1 MISENRKKKTEQAE
15 NLQSVLGFYPP
26 SISLLCIERNKSP
39 EEKDKQKQT
48 KQILTF
54 LPTAK
59 ISFSFARPLASL
71 TQNNSQIA
79 LTLMVLSNSDQF
91 LFVLL
96 FTFSLMTLLS
106 SKRDHSKRWN
116 NWSVANAKHA
126 SFYREK
132 EKYWYEMEWFRID
145 PLVSV
150 CSCNRIDNWRERK
163 KNKKITKKI
172 QKYIQ
177 PKQLRFLPFS
187 KHINFKR
194 KSEQLKSRCGE

>member
-15 NLQSVLGFYPP
+15 NLQSVLGFYPS

-79 LTLMVLSNSDQF
+79 LTLMVLSSSDQF
-91 LFVLL
+91 LFVLFVYIFVDDATL
-96 FTFSLMTLLS
+96 KQKRSQQALESLIRGKRETRKLLS
-106 SKRDHSKRWN
+106 R
-116 NWSVANAKHA
+116 
-126 SFYREK
+126 
-132 EKYWYEMEWFRID
+132 
-145 PLVSV
+145 
-150 CSCNRIDNWRERK
+150 
-163 KNKKITKKI
+163 
-172 QKYIQ
+172 
-177 PKQLRFLPFS
+177 
-187 KHINFKR
+187 KR
-194 KSEQLKSRCGE
+194 KILIWNGMI

>member
-1 MISENRKKKTEQAE
+1 MISENRKKNRTGRKFTIRFRILPPVDFPSLYWTEQKPRRE
-15 NLQSVLGFYPP
+15 G
-26 SISLLCIERNKSP
+26 
-39 EEKDKQKQT
+39 QT
-48 KQILTF
+48 KANEANFDVSPDCENIILICATV
-54 LPTAK
+54 
-59 ISFSFARPLASL
+59 ASL

-132 EKYWYEMEWFRID
+132 
-145 PLVSV
+145 
-150 CSCNRIDNWRERK
+150 RK
-163 KNKKITKKI
+163 ILIWNGMI
-172 QKYIQ
+172 
-177 PKQLRFLPFS
+177 
-187 KHINFKR
+187 
-194 KSEQLKSRCGE
+194 

>member
-1 MISENRKKKTEQAE
+1 MISENRKKRTEQAE

-59 ISFSFARPLASL
+59 ISFSFARPLAASL

-91 LFVLL
+91 LFVLFVYIFVDDATL
-96 FTFSLMTLLS
+96 KQKRSQQALESLIRGKRKTRKLLS
-106 SKRDHSKRWN
+106 
-116 NWSVANAKHA
+116 
-126 SFYREK
+126 
-132 EKYWYEMEWFRID
+132 
-145 PLVSV
+145 
-150 CSCNRIDNWRERK
+150 RK
-163 KNKKITKKI
+163 KKNIDMKWND
-172 QKYIQ
+172 
-177 PKQLRFLPFS
+177 L
-187 KHINFKR
+187 
-194 KSEQLKSRCGE
+194 E

>member
-1 MISENRKKKTEQAE
+1 MISENRKKRTEQAE

-39 EEKDKQKQT
+39 EEKDKQKRT

-59 ISFSFARPLASL
+59 ISFSFARPLAASL

-91 LFVLL
+91 LFVLFVYIFVDDATL
-96 FTFSLMTLLS
+96 KQKRSQQALESLIRGKRKTRKLLS
-106 SKRDHSKRWN
+106 RKKKNIDMKWN
-116 NWSVANAKHA
+116 DLEQILQSLCVVVI
-126 SFYREK
+126 ELII
-132 EKYWYEMEWFRID
+132 E
-145 PLVSV
+145 
-150 CSCNRIDNWRERK
+150 ERK
-163 KNKKITKKI
+163 KQENNQKNT
-172 QKYIQ
+172 KYIQ